1 VTLGE
6 KKYPEKK
13 EKAAGKKGPFLSA
26 VSIHTAESIHKDS
39 KFK

>member
-26 VSIHTAESIHKDS
+26 VSTHGRVYT
-39 KFK
+39 